1 MNKHDVHANEHEQV
15 ATHQPHQLSLLAG
28 LEEGKLPYTT
38 EVHLVEVV
46 NGVKKTYLA
55 TIIVTSKPPFS
66 FLVYKPEQEN
76 IWSLSGEKLINISL
90 THLFRSSSRE

>member
-1 MNKHDVHANEHEQV
+1 VEHKKSDDKATAEPAEHHQDQHPAVNEHDIEAKEHEQV
-15 ATHQPHQLSLLAG
+15 AAPQPHQLSLLAG

-55 TIIVTSKPPFS
+55 SWAMS
-66 FLVYKPEQEN
+66 GNLLNY
-76 IWSLSGEKLINISL
+76 SLPAPWY
-90 THLFRSSSRE
+90 T